1 MNPLVNVLA
10 AVIATGILILA
21 GAAVV
26 AVGRRFGDGRL
37 ATFELSG
44 VAGVQ
49 RQLATSI
56 RAGGSTTVERPLET
70 EDQQIDVT
78 EDRYDVSRRR
88 FFNRATFAIFGLVV
102 AQFTLTSLAFMWPKL
117 KKGFGTTYNA
127 GKVDALKAEI
137 IEGKTVVP
145 KFFPAAQAWVIP
157 IELDVVPGSSFTDLP
172 DIVTGGT
179 DDGIGL
185 MALWM
190 RCPHLG
196 CRVPE
201 CIPSQ
206 GFECPCH
213 GSKFNIHG
221 EYFAGPS
228 PRNMDRFN
236 VSINEQGELI
246 IDTGT
251 IIQTARSKTYTAEYP
266 AGPNCN

>member
-1 MNPLVNVLA
+1 MNPVVNVLA
-10 AVIATGILILA
+10 AVIATGILVLA
-21 GAAVV
+21 AIAVV
-26 AVGRRFGDGRL
+26 AVAQRL
-37 ATFELSG
+37 SEGQITSFEPSG
-44 VAGVQ
+44 VAGIQ
-49 RQLATSI
+49 RQLAATTGS
-56 RAGGSTTVERPLET
+56 GGSTTLQHLPQED
-70 EDQQIDVT
+70 DQQIEVT

-88 FFNRATFAIFGLVV
+88 FFNRATAAIFGLVV
-102 AQFTLTSLAFMWPKL
+102 VQFTLTSLAFMWPKL

-127 GKVDALKAEI
+127 GNVDALKAEI
-137 IEGKTVVP
+137 IQGNTVVP
-145 KFFPAAQAWVIP
+145 KFFPTAQAWVIP
-157 IELDVVPGSSFTDLP
+157 IGLDVVPGSSFTDLP

-179 DDGIGL
+179 EDGIGL

-236 VSINEQGELI
+236 VSTDEQGELI
-246 IDTGT
+246 IDTGAIT
-251 IIQTARSKTYTAEYP
+251 QTARSKTYTAEYP
-266 AGPNCN
+266 TGPNCN